1 MTRGAVLLSGQMGV
15 RFVRGVAIA
24 LTGLAASCLS
34 GSPAQQPS
42 APARDVPSTLAATV
56 TLRYQR
62 PDEFRSVGRPDS
74 FRVIVDFENGSREE
88 QYPGSWND
96 ATQTLS
102 ASVTV
107 PLRVENLVYV
117 VDPAVQPGATTTVS
131 AGRGTLKEVTCPERV
146 NPLYTCAILQV
157 LH

>member
-1 MTRGAVLLSGQMGV
+1 MGM
-15 RFVRGVAIA
+15 RIVRGIAIA

-34 GSPAQQPS
+34 GSPAQK
-42 APARDVPSTLAATV
+42 PSTRSGDVNTGIVATV

-62 PDEFRSVGRPDS
+62 PDAFRSVGRPDS
-74 FRVIVDFENGSREE
+74 FRVIVDFENASHEQ

-102 ASVTV
+102 AIVNV

-117 VDPAVQPGATTTVS
+117 VDPAVQPGATTTIS
-131 AGRGTLKEVTCPERV
+131 AGGGSLKEITCPDLV